1 MAGDSDPNGAEGL
14 LRRIGTGPDD
24 GIDLAEAALALAA
37 LDPTDPAPDPALADC
52 RRHLDRL
59 VRYVAT
65 ASGDDEDV
73 AERCETL
80 AAVIHEDFGYAGDMA
95 TYDDLQNAN
104 LVRVIERRKGLP
116 IALGIVYMH
125 AARHCGW
132 TIHGLNFPGH
142 FLLRLDGEVDRVIL
156 DPFHDG
162 QMRDSGEMRGLLK
175 SLQGAEAELVPEH
188 YRRVSDREVLLRL
201 QNNVKLRLMQLQ
213 QYEQAAAAVDRM
225 LLFAPGVFTLW
236 REAGLLHGHVGNLGS
251 AIAALETYL
260 DFETREAPRREVSS
274 HLRQLRRRLN

>member
-1 MAGDSDPNGAEGL
+1 MAGNGDREDAEAL
-14 LRRIGTGPDD
+14 LRRIGSGPDD
-24 GIDLAEAALALAA
+24 GIDLAGAALALAA
-37 LDPTDPAPDPALADC
+37 LDPSETAADLPLDACRDHLERIARNVAAAGDGDGTAGDRCEALAAAI
-52 RRHLDRL
+52 H
-59 VRYVAT
+59 
-65 ASGDDEDV
+65 GD
-73 AERCETL
+73 
-80 AAVIHEDFGYAGDMA
+80 HGYDGDMA

-104 LVRVIERRKGLP
+104 LARVIERRKGLP
-116 IALGIVYMH
+116 IALGILYMH

-142 FLLRLDGEVDRVIL
+142 FLLRLDGTDDRVIL
-156 DPFHDG
+156 DPFHQG
-162 QMRDSGEMRGLLK
+162 QARDAGDMRGLLK
-175 SLQGAEAELVPEH
+175 SLQGAEAELTQEH
-188 YRRVSDREVLLRL
+188 YRRVSDRDVLLRL

-213 QYEQAAAAVDRM
+213 RYEQAAATVDRM

-260 DFETREAPRREVSS
+260 DIETREPARREVSS